1 MTLRWNVVVTVRLPG
16 RLCQIAMSTPGERI
30 RLVVQVRRL
39 VVFGLK
45 VFPCACG
52 VRRAQWLPWPA
63 LVVPARP
70 WARLRDLR
78 GIQLSSR
85 LLL

>member
-1 MTLRWNVVVTVRLPG
+1 MTLGWNVVVTMRLPG
-16 RLCQIAMSTPGERI
+16 RLCRIVMSMPGERI
-30 RLVVQVRRL
+30 RLVVQARRL

-45 VFPCACG
+45 VFLCACG
-52 VRRAQWLPWPA
+52 VRSAQWLPWRA
-63 LVVPARP
+63 VVVPARP

-78 GIQLSSR
+78 GMQLSSC